1 MIPSELPRAFS
12 ALRALVKQSANYV
25 PRDYQ
30 TIGGM
35 WPIDKYQLG
44 GVVLAVMDEG
54 YTTQISIGSAIA
66 ISDYSGHVRVISGT
80 TEEFVTAAEQNLE
93 NTDGT

>member
-1 MIPSELPRAFS
+1 MIPSELPRAFN

-35 WPIDKYQLG
+35 WTVDKYQLG
-44 GVVLAVMDEG
+44 GVVLLVMDEG
-54 YTTQISIGSAIA
+54 YTTQISIGGVIA
-66 ISDYSGHVRVISGT
+66 ISDYSGHIRVISGT
-80 TEEFVTAAEQNLE
+80 SEEFVTAAEQNLG
-93 NTDGT
+93 NNNGT

>member
-1 MIPSELPRAFS
+1 MNQIQLTQAFS
-12 ALRALVKQSANYV
+12 DLRALVKQPTNYV

-35 WPIDKYQLG
+35 WTVEKYQLG
-44 GVVLAVMDEG
+44 DVVLAIMDEG
-54 YTTQISIGSAIA
+54 YTTQISIGNVIA
-66 ISDYSGHVRVISGT
+66 ISDYSGHIRVISGT
-80 TEEFVTAAEQNLE
+80 LDEFVTAAEQNLE